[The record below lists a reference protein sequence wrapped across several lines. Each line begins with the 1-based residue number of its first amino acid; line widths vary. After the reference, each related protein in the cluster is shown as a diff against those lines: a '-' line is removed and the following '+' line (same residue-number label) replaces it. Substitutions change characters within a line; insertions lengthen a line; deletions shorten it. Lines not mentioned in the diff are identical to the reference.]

1 MARMNQKEE
10 ELILDTVNHITKC
23 VRYMSECY
31 TLTCG
36 DLGKL
41 DELADKLAECFGKK
55 WVRDNWYSD
64 YEVSSQKELNLDNIT
79 KMH

>member
-10 ELILDTVNHITKC
+10 ELILDTVNHMAKC

-31 TLTCG
+31 TLDLN
-36 DLGKL
+36 DLGKMDKL
-41 DELADKLAECFGKK
+41 VDKLAECFGKK
-55 WVRDNWYSD
+55 WVRESWYSD
-64 YEVSSQKELNLDNIT
+64 YKVSSQKELNLDNIT